1 MSVNK
6 VKLKNIDDIV
16 AVHDDAFAG
25 FFLTSLGDG
34 FLKTYYKSV
43 LKSPKGVLLGC
54 FKNEDL
60 IGFCAATEES
70 IGFNKSIIKQSF
82 IAFIGIAIKLLLTR
96 PSAVFRLFSNF
107 TKKSNDVEDDGN
119 YAELLSIG
127 VLKKAQGMG
136 AGKSLLIELENVMKE
151 KGVKRLSLTTDYYN
165 NEGTIGFYKSLGYSI
180 MYDFITYPNRRM
192 YRMIKKI

>member
-165 NEGTIGFYKSLGYSI
+165 NEGAIGFYKSLGYSI